1 MAPKIRVRR
10 WSAAWGLAGLLAAG
24 CGRSGADADL
34 KLPETTAQAAE
45 QVEDV
50 FANAEPAMKETATAA
65 SEAVRQGNY
74 EKAVVALQALKNR
87 EPANMQQGL
96 AVHGY
101 MVTLEAQLIS
111 ASESGDENA
120 KRAYEMLRKLKR
132 K

>member
-1 MAPKIRVRR
+1 MDPKMTLKPWV
-10 WSAAWGLAGLLAAG
+10 AVGALAWLIVTG
-24 CGRSGADADL
+24 CGRSGGEADL
-34 KLPETTAQAAE
+34 KLPETTTQAAE

-50 FANAEPAMKETATAA
+50 FADAEPAMKETAAAA

-87 EPANMQQGL
+87 EPANLQQGL

-101 MVTLEAQLIS
+101 MVTLEAQLIN
-111 ASESGDENA
+111 AANSGDENA
-120 KRAYEMLRKLKR
+120 QRAYETLKKLKR

>member
-1 MAPKIRVRR
+1 MDHALRGGFTVV
-10 WSAAWGLAGLLAAG
+10 GLVMMVLMAAG
-24 CGRSGADADL
+24 CGRGGGDADI

-50 FANAEPAMKETATAA
+50 FATAEPEMKETAAAA

-74 EKAVVALQALKNR
+74 EKAVVALQALKTR

-111 ASESGDENA
+111 AADAGDEKA
-120 KRAYEMLRKLKR
+120 KRAYEMLRKMKR